1 MPAEWGGDGCI
12 QTNKYEGQDRP
23 APVFLIASR
32 SMPGAKAGCDL
43 ANRGR
48 LCVRQTHR
56 APPSFRAIGLRP
68 GIDDGENIVDMAATS
83 AQYAE
88 TTERA
93 PLSARISWMLF
104 DWSVQPFYTLILTF
118 LFAPY
123 FANVVVGD
131 GPQGQALW
139 GYGAAVAGVLIAV
152 GSPFLGAFADG
163 RGHRKPW
170 IALFSLILATAM
182 ASLWIAVP
190 SAPTSTIY
198 LILFAFVCA
207 TVSAVFT
214 NAFMPSLVPQGELGR
229 LSGAGWACG
238 YFGGLASLFLVAGLI
253 VPVDGTDKT
262 LLGLSPLFPLDAATR
277 EGDRIVGPLSA
288 VWYLVFMIPFFVFVP
303 DVKQKRVDDGRHAT
317 AELWDTVRALP
328 HNRDMLLFLIAR
340 MIYTDGLT
348 AIFTF
353 GGIYGAGVFGWGPL
367 ELGLFGIILTLVGAF
382 GALIGGVLD
391 DRISA
396 KFVIVSA
403 LFILLI
409 GAFGI
414 LSVDAS
420 HVLFFF
426 DVDPKAPGSAPF
438 SSTGE
443 RVFLA
448 FAVVVGLVS
457 APVQSSSR
465 SLLAR
470 LAPRDKI
477 TQYFGLFAFSGKVTA
492 FLAPLLVALVT
503 TLTHSQR
510 LGMSA
515 ITLFLMAG
523 IVLMLPVR
531 APTRQA

>member
-1 MPAEWGGDGCI
+1 MGKI
-12 QTNKYEGQDRP
+12 T
-23 APVFLIASR
+23 
-32 SMPGAKAGCDL
+32 
-43 ANRGR
+43 
-48 LCVRQTHR
+48 
-56 APPSFRAIGLRP
+56 
-68 GIDDGENIVDMAATS
+68 VDMATT
-83 AQYAE
+83 AQQAPIA
-88 TTERA
+88 RA
-93 PLSARISWMLF
+93 PLSARVSWMLF

-123 FANVVVGD
+123 FANIVVGN
-131 GPQGQALW
+131 GPKGQSMW
-139 GYGAAVAGVLIAV
+139 GFGAAVAGVLIAV

-163 RGHRKPW
+163 RGQRKPW
-170 IALFSLILATAM
+170 IALFSVILAAAM
-182 ASLWIAVP
+182 ASLWIATP
-190 SAPTSTIY
+190 SAPPATIY
-198 LILFAFVCA
+198 LVLLAFVIA
-207 TVSAVFT
+207 TVCAEYTAVFT
-214 NAFMPSLVPQGELGR
+214 NAIMPSLVPHSELGR

-253 VPVDGTDKT
+253 VPMGDSGQTMF
-262 LLGLSPLFPLDAATR
+262 GLSPLLTLDTTTR

-288 VWYLVFMIPFFVFVP
+288 VWYLVFMIPFFLFVP
-303 DVKQKRVDDGRHAT
+303 DIRQKRAHDARPAT
-317 AELWDTVRALP
+317 AELWDTVRSLP
-328 HNRDMLLFLIAR
+328 QNRDMLLFLIAR

-353 GGIYGAGVFGWGPL
+353 GGIYGASVFGWGPL

-403 LFILLI
+403 LAVLLV
-409 GAFGI
+409 GAIGI
-414 LSVDAS
+414 LSVDSS

-426 DVDPKAPGSAPF
+426 DVEPKAPGSSPF
-438 SSTGE
+438 SSAGE

-457 APVQSSSR
+457 APVQASSR

-470 LAPRDKI
+470 LAPPDKI

-503 TLTHSQR
+503 AVTQSQR
-510 LGMSA
+510 LGMAA
-515 ITLFLMAG
+515 IILFLITG
-523 IVLMLPVR
+523 IALMSPVR
-531 APTRQA
+531 VPSRET

>member
-1 MPAEWGGDGCI
+1 MPA
-12 QTNKYEGQDRP
+12 R
-23 APVFLIASR
+23 V
-32 SMPGAKAGCDL
+32 
-43 ANRGR
+43 
-48 LCVRQTHR
+48 
-56 APPSFRAIGLRP
+56 
-68 GIDDGENIVDMAATS
+68 
-83 AQYAE
+83 
-88 TTERA
+88 
-93 PLSARISWMLF
+93 SWMLF

-123 FANVVVGD
+123 FANVVVGN
-131 GPQGQALW
+131 GPKGQSMW
-139 GYGAAVAGVLIAV
+139 GFAAAIAGLLIAI

-163 RGHRKPW
+163 RGQRKPW
-170 IALFSLILATAM
+170 IALFSVILAVAM
-182 ASLWIAVP
+182 TSLWIATP
-190 SAPTSTIY
+190 AAPTSTIY
-198 LILFAFVCA
+198 LVLFAFVIATACA
-207 TVSAVFT
+207 EYTAVFT
-214 NAFMPSLVPQGELGR
+214 NAIMPSLVPHSELGR

-253 VPVDGTDKT
+253 VPMGDSGKT
-262 LLGLSPLFPLDAATR
+262 MFGLTPLFALDTASR

-288 VWYLVFMIPFFVFVP
+288 VWYLVFMIPFFLFVP
-303 DVKQKRVDDGRHAT
+303 DIRQKRAHDGRAPT
-317 AELWDTVRALP
+317 AELWDTVRSLP
-328 HNRDMLLFLIAR
+328 QNRDMLLFLIAR

-353 GGIYGAGVFGWGPL
+353 GGIYGASVFGWGPL

-382 GALIGGVLD
+382 GALIGGWLD

-403 LFILLI
+403 LFILLV

-420 HVLFFF
+420 HVFYFV
-426 DVDPKAPGSAPF
+426 DVEPKAPGSAPF
-438 SSTGE
+438 SSIGE
-443 RVFLA
+443 RVFLG
-448 FAVVVGLVS
+448 FAIVVGLVS

-492 FLAPLLVALVT
+492 FLAPLAVALVT
-503 TLTHSQR
+503 TVTQSQR

-515 ITLFLMAG
+515 IALFLMAG
-523 IVLMLPVR
+523 IALMLPVR
-531 APTRQA
+531 SPASEA